1 MEYRILLI
9 ALVAII
15 WSADTLVAGAVMFAM
30 FVAYNTYLI
39 YNI

>member
-1 MEYRILLI
+1 MLLI

-15 WSADTLVAGAVMFAM
+15 WSADTLVAM